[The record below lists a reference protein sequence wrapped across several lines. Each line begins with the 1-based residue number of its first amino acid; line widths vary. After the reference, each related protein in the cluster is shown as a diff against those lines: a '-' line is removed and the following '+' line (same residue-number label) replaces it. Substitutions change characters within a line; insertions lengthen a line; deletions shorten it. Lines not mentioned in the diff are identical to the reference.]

1 MSSVE
6 ISCPNCGEPE
16 TGFDTRFDVAGRL
29 CGQCGFVATTE
40 SVPMDAPDDEAE
52 PHDADTQEEWI
63 AKARDSSEEALV
75 GLLVDL
81 DRCASELLLS
91 KAELDR
97 SSELF
102 VEVWEK
108 NLLHGR
114 KKENVIGAVLIIAL
128 RELESPR
135 PVGLIATTLGVER
148 VSLQRTTKNILRE
161 MSLSLR
167 PPLATQYLS
176 FIGMK
181 LNLDEEAIAAAE
193 RILDQPET
201 IRGDP
206 ATTAAAALYLVAKP
220 RGEPI
225 TFDSAGSAA
234 GSTKETV
241 WRRAKLLRDRQSHQ

>member
-6 ISCPNCGEPE
+6 ICCPNCGEPE
-16 TGFDTRFDVAGRL
+16 TGFDTRFDVAGGL
-29 CGQCGFVATTE
+29 CGQCGFVVTAE
-40 SVPMDAPDDEAE
+40 SVPVDAPDDEAA
-52 PHDADTQEEWI
+52 PHDADSQEEWI

-75 GLLVDL
+75 GLLIDL

-97 SSELF
+97 SSENL
-102 VEVWEK
+102 VEVWER

-114 KKENVIGAVLIIAL
+114 KKENVIGAVLIISL

-148 VSLQRTTKNILRE
+148 VSLQRTTKKILRE

-193 RILDQPET
+193 RILDQSET
-201 IRGDP
+201 ICGDP
-206 ATTAAAALYLVAKP
+206 ATTAGAALYLVAKP
-220 RGEPI
+220 RGVPI
-225 TFDSAGSAA
+225 TFASAGNAA

-241 WRRAKLLRDRQSHQ
+241 WRRAKSLRDRKSHQ

>member
-16 TGFDTRFDVAGRL
+16 TGFDTRFDVDGGI
-29 CGQCGFVATTE
+29 CGQCGFVVTAE
-40 SVPMDAPDDEAE
+40 SVPMGPLDDEVP
-52 PHDADTQEEWI
+52 PHDAGTQGEWI
-63 AKARDSSEEALV
+63 AKARDSSEEALIR
-75 GLLVDL
+75 LLVDL
-81 DRCASELLLS
+81 DRCASDLLLS
-91 KAELDR
+91 KTELDR
-97 SSELF
+97 TSELL
-102 VEVWEK
+102 VEVWK
-108 NLLHGR
+108 RNLLHGR
-114 KKENVIGAVLIIAL
+114 KKENVIGAVLIISL
-128 RELESPR
+128 RELENPR
-135 PVGLIATTLGVER
+135 PIGLVANTLGVER
-148 VSLQRTTKNILRE
+148 VSLQRTTKKILRG
-161 MSLSLR
+161 MSLSLG

-181 LNLDEEAIAAAE
+181 LSLDKETISAAE
-193 RILDQPET
+193 KVIDQPEM

-241 WRRAKLLRDRQSHQ
+241 WRRAKLLRDRQSHR